1 MERIVYTIKEDVWST
16 QNLFLT
22 PTKWKHKT
30 DWLGTQLNTTLVPL
44 SGKKCSTKSI
54 GMFFNTKRNF
64 MLNSQSFN
72 SFMNTSGEDFCYK
85 ATSLN
90 EIIRTVEILE
100 EADEELYDL
109 DYITEEEYA

>member
-1 MERIVYTIKEDVWST
+1 M
-16 QNLFLT
+16 
-22 PTKWKHKT
+22 
-30 DWLGTQLNTTLVPL
+30 
-44 SGKKCSTKSI
+44 KSI

-72 SFMNTSGEDFCYK
+72 SFMNTSGEDFCYE
-85 ATSLN
+85 AISLD
-90 EIIRTVEILE
+90 EIIHTVEILE